1 MNIFAPLIRRP
12 VGTSLLGLGLLLAGL
27 FAYRLLGVAA
37 LPSLEF
43 PGVFVAASM
52 PGASAQTMANT
63 VLAPLERHLGRIPG
77 VEEMYGNASEGS
89 ATVQV
94 RFNFGRS
101 ADKAARDVQAA
112 INAAAVDLPS
122 GMPSPPQYFKFD
134 TSQIPILLV
143 SLTSTS
149 LPSDKLYDLTDT
161 LLKPAVAQIPGV
173 AQVQVFGGTPHAVR
187 VELDTNAL
195 AAKKLSPD
203 DVSNALIAAN
213 VTSPQGILSDG
224 RTQTTL
230 IANDSLHTPE
240 EFGQLLISVK
250 NGTPVR
256 LSDVAKVYSGQQDIY
271 QAAWFNSSNTVAMQ
285 ISKRAE
291 ANAVATVDEIR
302 KRLPEFRQWMP
313 ADVQITPIFDLTQ
326 TTKSALHE
334 VQVALLISIVMVVL
348 VMLVFLRRLR
358 PTLIATLSVPL
369 SLAGAFVAM
378 YFLGYTL
385 NTLSLVAL
393 VLCIGF
399 VVDDA
404 IVVIENIVRH
414 MEHGEA
420 PLQAALV
427 GVREIG
433 FTVIS
438 ITLSLVAV
446 FAPLLFG
453 NNMLIMLLREFSVTL
468 AVAVVISALV
478 SLTLT
483 PALCGY
489 FLKHEE
495 AGRRRPGRM
504 ERALERFDSGFHD
517 IYERA
522 LDWAMHH
529 RRLMRWQP
537 ALLLVL
543 TVILA
548 VAVAKTAGGNFMP
561 EEDIGMIQGNIR
573 ADANISPTL
582 MAERARKA
590 TEIMQKDPAVLDV
603 LTTLGSND
611 GTGGVG
617 NAASM
622 FVDLKPRGD
631 GPNDRHESAK
641 KVMERLAKQ
650 YDVLPDVKVTLSLV
664 QFLGGGGSGDGGG
677 KYEFQLIGTSGDD
690 LQPWTLKMVRYLR
703 TLKDMRDVTS
713 NFDLTGKQQL
723 LRVDRE
729 SASRLHLGLGTIDS
743 ALYNSFGQRQVSV
756 IYSDINQYWVVLT
769 SAAAESLSPEAL
781 LNIRVRNTQGTMI
794 PLSAVARVEPNT
806 APLRLRH
813 HNQLEASTIRYNLA
827 DQVQQ
832 DRGIALVKQAAIA
845 VGLPAGVH
853 VEFSGE
859 NQRLQQAQS
868 NGMILLL
875 ASVLA
880 MYIVLGI
887 LYESLGHPLTIL
899 STLPAAGMGAFL
911 AMLVTQTQLTLMAI
925 IAILMLIGI
934 VKKNAILMVDFA
946 LVAQRERGLSP
957 PEAIRE
963 AALVRFRPITMTTLV
978 AMGAALPLAI
988 GFGVGSEMRQPLG
1001 VAIVGGLL
1009 VSQLLTLLSTPAIY
1023 LWNHDRLARHARGL
1037 MPGRLQWTAGVSLA
1051 VACVLLLLSV
1061 ALPIVHAVKPDALA
1075 KMGIPLA
1082 APVGLLVAGLAIGWT
1097 AIATLRKKRRA
1108 RFVLFA
1114 LLALPLV
1121 PAVLVQL
1128 GMLIGGQGGGVMPLL
1143 LSAFLLGYAGWAVF
1157 SRRTRR
1163 YFAQREGGLDTTT
1176 TLLNA

>member
-12 VGTSLLGLGLLLAGL
+12 VGTSLLALGLLLAGL

-43 PGVFVAASM
+43 PGVFVVSSM
-52 PGASAQTMANT
+52 PGASAQTMATT

-77 VEEMYGNASEGS
+77 VEEMYGNATEGS

-94 RFNFGRS
+94 RFTFGRS

-112 INAAAVDLPS
+112 INAAAVDLPT
-122 GMPSPPQYFKFD
+122 GMPSLPQYFKFD

-149 LPSDKLYDLTDT
+149 LPPDKLYDLADT
-161 LLKPAVAQIPGV
+161 LLKPAVAQVPGV

-187 VELDTNAL
+187 IELDTNAL
-195 AAKKLSPD
+195 AAKKLSAD
-203 DVSNALIAAN
+203 DVSNALRAAN

-224 RTQTTL
+224 HTQTTVT
-230 IANDSLHTPE
+230 ANDSLHTPE
-240 EFGQLLISVK
+240 EFGKLLISVK

-256 LSDVAKVYSGQQDIY
+256 LSDVARVTSGQQDIY
-271 QAAWFNSSNTVAMQ
+271 QGAWFNGKTTVGMQ

-302 KRLPEFRQWMP
+302 KRLPEFGQWMP
-313 ADVQITPIFDLTQ
+313 ADVVITPIFDLTQ

-369 SLAGAFVAM
+369 SLAGAFVVM

-414 MEHGEA
+414 MEHGEP
-420 PLQAALV
+420 PLQAALI

-468 AVAVVISALV
+468 TVAVVISALV

-483 PALCGY
+483 PALCAY
-489 FLKHEE
+489 FLTHDEP
-495 AGRRRPGRM
+495 GTRTPGRM
-504 ERALERFDSGFHD
+504 ERALERFDRGLHRV
-517 IYERA
+517 YERS

-529 RRLMRWQP
+529 RRIMRWQP
-537 ALLLVL
+537 LILLIL
-543 TVILA
+543 TVVLA
-548 VAVAKTAGGNFMP
+548 MAVVKTAGGNFMP
-561 EEDIGMIQGNIR
+561 EEDIGMIQGDIR
-573 ADANISPTL
+573 ADANISPNL
-582 MAERARKA
+582 MATRAKRA
-590 TEIMQKDPAVLDV
+590 AEIMEADPAVLDV

-611 GTGGVG
+611 GNGAVG
-617 NAASM
+617 NAGSM
-622 FVDLKPRGD
+622 FVDLKPLGN
-631 GPNDRHESAK
+631 GPNDRRDSAK
-641 KVMERLAKQ
+641 KVMERLSKQ
-650 YDVLPDVKVTLSLV
+650 YDLLPDIKVSLSLV

-690 LQPWTLKMVRYLR
+690 LQPWTLKMVRYMR
-703 TLKDMRDVTS
+703 TLKDLRDVTS

-723 LRVDRE
+723 LKVDRE
-729 SASRLHLGLGTIDS
+729 AASRLQVGMGMIDT
-743 ALYNSFGQRQVSV
+743 ALFNSFGQRQVSV

-769 SAAAESLSPEAL
+769 SAAAQSLSPESL
-781 LNIRVRNTQGTMI
+781 LNIRVRNNQGLMI
-794 PLSAVARVEPNT
+794 PLSAVASIKPNISPT
-806 APLRLRH
+806 RIRH

-827 DQVQQ
+827 ENVQQ
-832 DRGIALVKQAAIA
+832 DRGVALVQQAAIA
-845 VGLPAGVH
+845 VNLPAGVK
-853 VEFSGE
+853 VEFTGD
-859 NQRLQQAQS
+859 NQRLQQAKS
-868 NGMILLL
+868 NGMVLLL
-875 ASVLA
+875 ASILA

-957 PEAIRE
+957 PDAIRE

-1023 LWNHDRLARHARGL
+1023 LWNHDRKERKAARKARKAAKRAL
-1037 MPGRLQWTAGVSLA
+1037 KAASQTA
-1051 VACVLLLLSV
+1051 
-1061 ALPIVHAVKPDALA
+1061 
-1075 KMGIPLA
+1075 
-1082 APVGLLVAGLAIGWT
+1082 
-1097 AIATLRKKRRA
+1097 
-1108 RFVLFA
+1108 
-1114 LLALPLV
+1114 
-1121 PAVLVQL
+1121 
-1128 GMLIGGQGGGVMPLL
+1128 
-1143 LSAFLLGYAGWAVF
+1143 
-1157 SRRTRR
+1157 
-1163 YFAQREGGLDTTT
+1163 
-1176 TLLNA
+1176 